1 MNIHD
6 SGYKKLFSNRTIF
19 RQLIETFVNQEWVHS
34 LDFDTC
40 EPLDKSFISEHYKET
55 ESDLI
60 YKVQFHENT
69 KTIAQQ
75 SWLNQPGTLR
85 DSPGVFYI
93 YILIEFQST
102 IDPFMALRVLNYIT
116 NFYMDF
122 LVNNRGVNKLPAVFP
137 IVLYN
142 GNALWTAP
150 VNLSALIEQV
160 PPLGRF
166 ALDFEY
172 FLIAENQYSQ
182 EALLKIRNIVSTL
195 FLAESHYD
203 IDVLE
208 VELLNVFSSEG
219 DKEAVSLFLNW
230 FRQLA
235 FHGRIESDDYQSL
248 EYIYQNEE
256 EVKTMLVTALE
267 RERER
272 FFQNGLREGKQEGL
286 LEGEQKG
293 LREGKQEGLLEGERK
308 GLREG
313 EQKGRI
319 ETAKAMLTKG
329 MEMALISEITNLPE
343 AQLLQLKDG
352 LSSVKE

>member
-19 RQLIETFVNQEWVHS
+19 RQLLETFVNQEWVHS
-34 LDFDTC
+34 LDFDKC

-60 YKVQFHENT
+60 YKVQFHDRE
-69 KTIAQQ
+69 
-75 SWLNQPGTLR
+75 
-85 DSPGVFYI
+85 VYI

-102 IDPFMALRVLNYIT
+102 VDSFMALRVLNYIT

-142 GNALWTAP
+142 GEARWTAP
-150 VNLSALIEQV
+150 VDLSELIEQT

-172 FLIAENQYSQ
+172 FLIAENEYSQ

-195 FLAESHYD
+195 FLAESYYD
-203 IDVLE
+203 LEVLE
-208 VELLNVFSSEG
+208 VELLNLFSSEA
-219 DKEAVSLFLNW
+219 DKDAVSLFLNW

-235 FHGRIESDDYQSL
+235 FHGRIESDDYESL
-248 EYIYQNEE
+248 ESICRTEE

-267 RERER
+267 REREQI
-272 FFQNGLREGKQEGL
+272 FQNGLREGEQKGKQEGL

-293 LREGKQEGLLEGERK
+293 RAEE
-308 GLREG
+308 
-313 EQKGRI
+313 RI
-319 ETAKAMLTKG
+319 ETAKAMLAKG
-329 MEMALISEITNLPE
+329 MEMTLIAEITNLPE
-343 AQLLQLKDG
+343 AQLLELRDG
-352 LSSVKE
+352 LSSIKN

>member
-19 RQLIETFVNQEWVHS
+19 RQLLETFVNQEWVHS
-34 LDFDTC
+34 LDFDKC

-60 YKVQFHENT
+60 YKVQFHNRE
-69 KTIAQQ
+69 
-75 SWLNQPGTLR
+75 
-85 DSPGVFYI
+85 VYI

-102 IDPFMALRVLNYIT
+102 VEPFMALRVLNYIT

-122 LVNNRGVNKLPAVFP
+122 LVNNSDVEKLPAVFP

-142 GNALWTAP
+142 GSAPWTAP
-150 VNLSALIEQV
+150 VNLSALIEQN
-160 PPLGRF
+160 PPLGAF
-166 ALDFEY
+166 ALDFQY
-172 FLIAENQYSQ
+172 FLIAENEYSQ

-203 IDVLE
+203 LEVLE
-208 VELLNVFSSEG
+208 AELLNLFSSET
-219 DKEAVSLFLNW
+219 DRQAVSLFLNW

-248 EYIYQNEE
+248 ESIYQNEE

-267 RERER
+267 RERQR
-272 FFQNGLREGKQEGL
+272 FFQA
-286 LEGEQKG
+286 
-293 LREGKQEGLLEGERK
+293 
-308 GLREG
+308 
-313 EQKGRI
+313 GR
-319 ETAKAMLTKG
+319 AA
-329 MEMALISEITNLPE
+329 
-343 AQLLQLKDG
+343 
-352 LSSVKE
+352 

>member
-34 LDFDTC
+34 LDFDKC

-60 YKVQFHENT
+60 YKIQFH
-69 KTIAQQ
+69 
-75 SWLNQPGTLR
+75 
-85 DSPGVFYI
+85 DSEVYI

-102 IDPFMALRVLNYIT
+102 VDSFMALRVLNYIT

-122 LVNNRGVNKLPAVFP
+122 LVNNSGVKKLPAVFP

-142 GNALWTAP
+142 GSAPWTAP
-150 VNLSALIEQV
+150 VNLSGLIEQT
-160 PPLGRF
+160 PPLGAF
-166 ALDFEY
+166 ALDFQY

-272 FFQNGLREGKQEGL
+272 FFQNGLREG
-286 LEGEQKG
+286 EQK
-293 LREGKQEGLLEGERK
+293 GKQEGLL
-308 GLREG
+308 EG

-319 ETAKAMLTKG
+319 ETAKAMLAKG
-329 MEMALISEITNLPE
+329 MEMTLISEITNLPE
-343 AQLLQLKDG
+343 VQLLELRDG
-352 LSSVKE
+352 LFSIKN

>member
-19 RQLIETFVNQEWVHS
+19 RQLLETFVDQEWVHS

-60 YKVQFHENT
+60 YKIQFHDRE
-69 KTIAQQ
+69 
-75 SWLNQPGTLR
+75 
-85 DSPGVFYI
+85 VYI

-102 IDPFMALRVLNYIT
+102 VDPFMALRVLNYIT

-122 LVNNRGVNKLPAVFP
+122 LVNNSGVNKLPAVFP

-150 VNLSALIEQV
+150 VNLSALIEQI

-182 EALLKIRNIVSTL
+182 EALLNIRNIVSTL

-203 IDVLE
+203 LEMLE
-208 VELLNVFSSEG
+208 VELLNLFSSEA
-219 DKEAVSLFLNW
+219 DKGAVSLFLNW
-230 FRQLA
+230 LRQLA
-235 FHGRIESDDYQSL
+235 FHGRLESEDYQSL
-248 EYIYQNEE
+248 EYIYRNEE

-272 FFQNGLREGKQEGL
+272 FFQNGLLEGK
-286 LEGEQKG
+286 
-293 LREGKQEGLLEGERK
+293 
-308 GLREG
+308 
-313 EQKGRI
+313 I
-319 ETAKAMLTKG
+319 EAAQAMLAKG
-329 MEMALISEITNLPE
+329 MEITLISEITNLPE
-343 AQLLQLKDG
+343 ERLLQLKDEV
-352 LSSVKE
+352 SSVKE

>member
-60 YKVQFHENT
+60 YKIQFQDRE
-69 KTIAQQ
+69 
-75 SWLNQPGTLR
+75 
-85 DSPGVFYI
+85 VYI

-102 IDPFMALRVLNYIT
+102 VDPFMALRVLNYIT

-122 LVNNRGVNKLPAVFP
+122 LVNNRSVNKLPAVFP

-142 GNALWTAP
+142 GAAPWTAP
-150 VNLSALIEQV
+150 VNLSALIEQT
-160 PPLGRF
+160 PPLGTF
-166 ALDFEY
+166 GLDFQY

-203 IDVLE
+203 LDVLE
-208 VELLNVFSSEG
+208 VELLNLFSTER
-219 DKEAVSLFLNW
+219 DRQAVSLFLNW

-235 FHGRIESDDYQSL
+235 FHGRLDSDDYESL
-248 EYIYQNEE
+248 ESIYQNEE

-267 RERER
+267 KERER

-286 LEGEQKG
+286 
-293 LREGKQEGLLEGERK
+293 REGKQEGLLEGEQK
-308 GLREG
+308 GLLEG

-319 ETAKAMLTKG
+319 EEKIETAKAMLAKG
-329 MEMALISEITNLPE
+329 MEMTLISEITNLSE
-343 AQLLQLKDG
+343 AQLLELRDG
-352 LSSVKE
+352 LSSIKK

>member
-34 LDFDTC
+34 LDFDKC

-60 YKVQFHENT
+60 YKVQFHDRE
-69 KTIAQQ
+69 
-75 SWLNQPGTLR
+75 
-85 DSPGVFYI
+85 VYI

-102 IDPFMALRVLNYIT
+102 LDSFMALRVLNYIT

-122 LVNNRGVNKLPAVFP
+122 LVNNRGVNKLPAIFP

-142 GNALWTAP
+142 GEARWTAP
-150 VNLSALIEQV
+150 VNLSELIEQT

-172 FLIAENQYSQ
+172 FLIAENEYSR

-195 FLAESHYD
+195 FLAESYYD
-203 IDVLE
+203 LAVLE
-208 VELLNVFSSEG
+208 VELLNLFSSEA
-219 DKEAVSLFLNW
+219 DKDAVSLFLNW

-235 FHGRIESDDYQSL
+235 FHGRIESDDYESL
-248 EYIYQNEE
+248 ESIYRTEE

-267 RERER
+267 REREQI
-272 FFQNGLREGKQEGL
+272 FQNGLREGEQKGKQEGL

-293 LREGKQEGLLEGERK
+293 RIEE
-308 GLREG
+308 
-313 EQKGRI
+313 RI
-319 ETAKAMLTKG
+319 ETAKTMLAKG
-329 MEMALISEITNLPE
+329 MEMTLISEITNLPE
-343 AQLLQLKDG
+343 AQLLELRDG
-352 LSSVKE
+352 LSSIKR

>member
-60 YKVQFHENT
+60 YKIQFHDRE
-69 KTIAQQ
+69 
-75 SWLNQPGTLR
+75 
-85 DSPGVFYI
+85 VYI

-102 IDPFMALRVLNYIT
+102 VDPFMALRVLNYIT

-122 LVNNRGVNKLPAVFP
+122 LVNNSSVKKLPAVFP
-137 IVLYN
+137 VVLYN
-142 GNALWTAP
+142 GEAHWTAP
-150 VNLSALIEQV
+150 VNLSELIEQT
-160 PPLGRF
+160 PPLGAF
-166 ALDFEY
+166 GLDFQY
-172 FLIAENQYSQ
+172 FLIAENRYSQ

-203 IDVLE
+203 VEVLE
-208 VELLNVFSSEG
+208 VELLNLFSSES
-219 DKEAVSLFLNW
+219 DKKAVSLFLNW
-230 FRQLA
+230 FKQLA
-235 FHGRIESDDYQSL
+235 VHGRLDSEDYHSL
-248 EYIYQNEE
+248 ESIYRTEE

-267 RERER
+267 RERQQI
-272 FFQNGLREGKQEGL
+272 FQNGLREGERKGKQEGLLEGKQEGLLEGKQEGL

-293 LREGKQEGLLEGERK
+293 LL
-308 GLREG
+308 EG

-319 ETAKAMLTKG
+319 ETAKAMLAKG
-329 MEMALISEITNLPE
+329 MEMTLISEITNLPE
-343 AQLLQLKDG
+343 AQLLELRDE
-352 LSSVKE
+352 LSSIKN

>member
-1 MNIHD
+1 MVSSLAQKALAMNIHD

-19 RQLIETFVNQEWVHS
+19 RQLLETFVNQEWVHS

-60 YKVQFHENT
+60 YKIQFQDRE
-69 KTIAQQ
+69 
-75 SWLNQPGTLR
+75 
-85 DSPGVFYI
+85 VYI

-102 IDPFMALRVLNYIT
+102 VDPFMALRVLNYIT

-122 LVNNRGVNKLPAVFP
+122 LVNNSGVNKLPAVFP

-142 GNALWTAP
+142 GSAPWTAP
-150 VNLSALIEQV
+150 VKLSTLIEQN
-160 PPLGRF
+160 PPLGTF
-166 ALDFEY
+166 ALDFQY

-182 EALLKIRNIVSTL
+182 EALLNIRNIVSTL

-203 IDVLE
+203 LEVLE
-208 VELLNVFSSEG
+208 AELLNLFSTER
-219 DKEAVSLFLNW
+219 DRQAVSLFLNW

-235 FHGRIESDDYQSL
+235 FHGRLESDDYESL
-248 EYIYQNEE
+248 ESIYRTEE

-267 RERER
+267 KERER

-286 LEGEQKG
+286 LEG
-293 LREGKQEGLLEGERK
+293 KQEGLL
-308 GLREG
+308 EG

-319 ETAKAMLTKG
+319 ETAKAMLVKG
-329 MEMALISEITNLPE
+329 MEMTLISEITNLPE
-343 AQLLQLKDG
+343 AQLLELRNAV
-352 LSSVKE
+352 SSVKE

>member
-19 RQLIETFVNQEWVHS
+19 RQLLETFVNQEWVHS
-34 LDFDTC
+34 LDFDKC

-60 YKVQFHENT
+60 YKIQFHDRE
-69 KTIAQQ
+69 
-75 SWLNQPGTLR
+75 
-85 DSPGVFYI
+85 VYI

-102 IDPFMALRVLNYIT
+102 VDPFMALRVLNYIT

-122 LVNNRGVNKLPAVFP
+122 LVNNSGVKKLPAVFP

-142 GNALWTAP
+142 GSASWTAP
-150 VNLSALIEQV
+150 VNLSALIEQT

-166 ALDFEY
+166 ALDFQY

-182 EALLKIRNIVSTL
+182 EALLNIRNIVSTL

-203 IDVLE
+203 VEVLE
-208 VELLNVFSSEG
+208 VELLNLFSSEV

-230 FRQLA
+230 FKQLA
-235 FHGRIESDDYQSL
+235 SHGRLESDDYESL
-248 EYIYQNEE
+248 ESIYRNEE

-267 RERER
+267 KERER
-272 FFQNGLREGKQEGL
+272 FFQNGLREG
-286 LEGEQKG
+286 EQKG
-293 LREGKQEGLLEGERK
+293 RIEGKQE
-308 GLREG
+308 
-313 EQKGRI
+313 GRI
-319 ETAKAMLTKG
+319 ETAKAMLAKG
-329 MEMALISEITNLPE
+329 MDMTLISEITNIPE

-352 LSSVKE
+352 LSSVKK

>member
-60 YKVQFHENT
+60 YKIQFHNHE
-69 KTIAQQ
+69 I
-75 SWLNQPGTLR
+75 
-85 DSPGVFYI
+85 YI

-102 IDPFMALRVLNYIT
+102 VEPFMALRVLNYLT

-122 LVNNRGVNKLPAVFP
+122 LANNSGIKKLPAVFP

-142 GNALWTAP
+142 GSVPWTAP
-150 VNLSALIEQV
+150 VNLSALIEQT

-203 IDVLE
+203 LDVLE
-208 VELLNVFSSEG
+208 VELLNLFSSEG
-219 DKEAVSLFLNW
+219 DKQAVSLFLNW

-235 FHGRIESDDYQSL
+235 LHGWLEFSDYQSL
-248 EYIYQNEE
+248 EYIYRTEE

-267 RERER
+267 RERQR
-272 FFQNGLREGKQEGL
+272 FFQSGLREGEQKGRTEGKQEGKQEGL

-293 LREGKQEGLLEGERK
+293 RIEEK
-308 GLREG
+308 
-313 EQKGRI
+313 I
-319 ETAKAMLTKG
+319 ETAKAMLAKG
-329 MEMALISEITNLPE
+329 MEMTLISEITNLSE
-343 AQLLQLKDG
+343 TQLLELKNG
-352 LSSVKE
+352 ESQ

>member
-19 RQLIETFVNQEWVHS
+19 RQLLETFVNQEWVHS
-34 LDFDTC
+34 LDFDKC

-60 YKVQFHENT
+60 YKVQFHNRE
-69 KTIAQQ
+69 
-75 SWLNQPGTLR
+75 
-85 DSPGVFYI
+85 VYI

-102 IDPFMALRVLNYIT
+102 VEPFMALRVLNYIT

-122 LVNNRGVNKLPAVFP
+122 LVNNSDVEKLPAVFP

-142 GNALWTAP
+142 GSAPWTAP
-150 VNLSALIEQV
+150 VNLSALIEQN
-160 PPLGRF
+160 PPLGAF
-166 ALDFEY
+166 ALDFQY
-172 FLIAENQYSQ
+172 FLIAENEYSQ

-203 IDVLE
+203 LEVLE
-208 VELLNVFSSEG
+208 AELLNLFSSET
-219 DKEAVSLFLNW
+219 DRQAVSLFLNW

-248 EYIYQNEE
+248 ESIYQNEE

-267 RERER
+267 RERQR

-286 LEGEQKG
+286 REGEQKG
-293 LREGKQEGLLEGERK
+293 LREGKQEGLREGEQK

-319 ETAKAMLTKG
+319 ETAKAMLAKG
-329 MEMALISEITNLPE
+329 MEMTLISEITNLPE
-343 AQLLQLKDG
+343 AQLLQLKDD
-352 LSSVKE
+352 LSSVKK

>member
-19 RQLIETFVNQEWVHS
+19 RQLLETFVNQEWVHS
-34 LDFDTC
+34 LNFDTC

-60 YKVQFHENT
+60 YKVQFHDRE
-69 KTIAQQ
+69 
-75 SWLNQPGTLR
+75 
-85 DSPGVFYI
+85 VYI

-102 IDPFMALRVLNYIT
+102 VDPFMALRVLNYIT

-122 LVNNRGVNKLPAVFP
+122 LVNNSGVKKLPAVFP

-142 GNALWTAP
+142 GSASWTAP
-150 VNLSALIEQV
+150 VNLSALIEQT

-166 ALDFEY
+166 ALDFQY

-182 EALLKIRNIVSTL
+182 EALLRIRNIVSTL
-195 FLAESHYD
+195 FLAESYYD
-203 IDVLE
+203 VEVLE
-208 VELLNVFSSEG
+208 VELLNLFLSES
-219 DKEAVSLFLNW
+219 DKKAVSLFLNW
-230 FRQLA
+230 FKQLA
-235 FHGRIESDDYQSL
+235 FHGRLESDDYESL
-248 EYIYQNEE
+248 ESIYRNEE

-272 FFQNGLREGKQEGL
+272 FFQNGLREG
-286 LEGEQKG
+286 EQKG
-293 LREGKQEGLLEGERK
+293 RI
-308 GLREG
+308 EG

-319 ETAKAMLTKG
+319 ETAKAMIAKG
-329 MEMALISEITNLPE
+329 MEITLISEITNLPE
-343 AQLLQLKDG
+343 AQLLQLKEE
-352 LSSVKE
+352 LALMER

>member
-19 RQLIETFVNQEWVHS
+19 RQLLETFVNQEWVHS

-40 EPLDKSFISEHYKET
+40 EPLNKSFISEHYKET

-60 YKVQFHENT
+60 YKVQFYDRE
-69 KTIAQQ
+69 
-75 SWLNQPGTLR
+75 
-85 DSPGVFYI
+85 VYI

-102 IDPFMALRVLNYIT
+102 VDPFMALRVLNYIT

-122 LVNNRGVNKLPAVFP
+122 LVNNSGVNKLPAVFP

-142 GNALWTAP
+142 GAAPWTAP
-150 VNLSALIEQV
+150 VNLSALIEQN
-160 PPLGRF
+160 PPLGTF
-166 ALDFEY
+166 GLDFQY

-203 IDVLE
+203 LDMLE
-208 VELLNVFSSEG
+208 EELLNLFSSET
-219 DKEAVSLFLNW
+219 DKQAVSLFLNW

-235 FHGRIESDDYQSL
+235 VHGRIESSDYQSL
-248 EYIYQNEE
+248 EYIYRNEE

-272 FFQNGLREGKQEGL
+272 FFQNGLREG
-286 LEGEQKG
+286 
-293 LREGKQEGLLEGERK
+293 
-308 GLREG
+308 

-319 ETAKAMLTKG
+319 EAAKAMLAKG
-329 MEMALISEITNLPE
+329 MDMTLISEITNLPE

-352 LSSVKE
+352 LSSMKK

>member
-60 YKVQFHENT
+60 YKIQFHDRE
-69 KTIAQQ
+69 
-75 SWLNQPGTLR
+75 
-85 DSPGVFYI
+85 VYI

-102 IDPFMALRVLNYIT
+102 VDPFMALRVLNYIT

-142 GNALWTAP
+142 GSTPWRAP
-150 VNLSALIEQV
+150 VNLSGLIERN

-203 IDVLE
+203 LDVLE
-208 VELLNVFSSEG
+208 AELLNVFSSEG
-219 DKEAVSLFLNW
+219 DRQAVSLFLNW
-230 FRQLA
+230 FKQLA
-235 FHGRIESDDYQSL
+235 SHGRLESEDYHSL
-248 EYIYQNEE
+248 EYIYRTEE

-267 RERER
+267 QERER

-286 LEGEQKG
+286 REGEQKG
-293 LREGKQEGLLEGERK
+293 RIEGKQEGLLEGEQK
-308 GLREG
+308 G

-319 ETAKAMLTKG
+319 ETAKAMLAKG
-329 MEMALISEITNLPE
+329 MEITLISEITNLPE
-343 AQLLQLKDG
+343 AQLLELKDG
-352 LSSVKE
+352 FSSVKE

>member
-34 LDFDTC
+34 LDFDSC

-60 YKVQFHENT
+60 YKIQFQDRE
-69 KTIAQQ
+69 
-75 SWLNQPGTLR
+75 
-85 DSPGVFYI
+85 VYI

-102 IDPFMALRVLNYIT
+102 VDPFMALRVLNYIT

-122 LVNNRGVNKLPAVFP
+122 LVNNRDVKKLPAVFP

-142 GNALWTAP
+142 GEARWTAP
-150 VNLSALIEQV
+150 VNLSELIEQN
-160 PPLGRF
+160 PPLGTF
-166 ALDFEY
+166 GLDFQY
-172 FLIAENQYSQ
+172 FLIAENRYSQ

-195 FLAESHYD
+195 FLAESYYD
-203 IDVLE
+203 VEVLE
-208 VELLNVFSSEG
+208 VELLNLFSSES
-219 DKEAVSLFLNW
+219 DRQAVSLFLNW
-230 FRQLA
+230 FKQLA
-235 FHGRIESDDYQSL
+235 FHGRLESDDYESL
-248 EYIYQNEE
+248 ESIYRTEE

-272 FFQNGLREGKQEGL
+272 FFQNGLREGEQKGKQEGL

-293 LREGKQEGLLEGERK
+293 KQEGLLEGEQK
-308 GLREG
+308 GKQEGLLEG

-319 ETAKAMLTKG
+319 ETAKAMLAKG
-329 MEMALISEITNLPE
+329 MEMTLISEITNLPE
-343 AQLLQLKDG
+343 AQLLELRDD
-352 LSSVKE
+352 LSS